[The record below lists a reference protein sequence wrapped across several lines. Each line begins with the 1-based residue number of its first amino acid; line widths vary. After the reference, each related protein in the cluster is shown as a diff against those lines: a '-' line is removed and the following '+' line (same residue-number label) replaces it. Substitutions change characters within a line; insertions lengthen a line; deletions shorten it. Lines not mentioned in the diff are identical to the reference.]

1 MMPSLPQLLV
11 VLLIVVV
18 IFGLG
23 KFPKIAG
30 DLAKGIKSFKKG
42 MKDEE
47 AEEDASEAKPSIS
60 QKEEKPA
67 ENAASAS
74 EKKTLNL
81 TLVLDV
87 NDA

>member
-1 MMPSLPQLLV
+1 MMPSLPQLLI
-11 VLLIVVV
+11 VLVIVVV

-47 AEEDASEAKPSIS
+47 AEVSKSDEKPSIS
-60 QKEEKPA
+60 KSEE
-67 ENAASAS
+67 AAADTATSAS
-74 EKKTLNL
+74 DKK
-81 TLVLDV
+81 DV
-87 NDA
+87 

>member
-42 MKDEE
+42 MKEDDAEVSSEE
-47 AEEDASEAKPSIS
+47 KPSIS
-60 QKEEKPA
+60 KSEEKAA
-67 ENAASAS
+67 EDTAAAS
-74 EKKTLNL
+74 EKK
-81 TLVLDV
+81 
-87 NDA
+87 DA

>member
-47 AEEDASEAKPSIS
+47 AEDASEAKPSIS
-60 QKEEKPA
+60 QKMLLRPLK
-67 ENAASAS
+67 
-74 EKKTLNL
+74 KKTLNL

>member
-42 MKDEE
+42 MKDDE
-47 AEEDASEAKPSIS
+47 AEVSKDEEKPSIS
-60 QKEEKPA
+60 KSEEAAADTAAPA
-67 ENAASAS
+67 SD
-74 EKKTLNL
+74 KK
-81 TLVLDV
+81 
-87 NDA
+87 DA

>member
-42 MKDEE
+42 MKDDE
-47 AEEDASEAKPSIS
+47 AEDASEAKPSIS

-67 ENAASAS
+67 ENTAAAS
-74 EKKTLNL
+74 EKK
-81 TLVLDV
+81 
-87 NDA
+87 DA